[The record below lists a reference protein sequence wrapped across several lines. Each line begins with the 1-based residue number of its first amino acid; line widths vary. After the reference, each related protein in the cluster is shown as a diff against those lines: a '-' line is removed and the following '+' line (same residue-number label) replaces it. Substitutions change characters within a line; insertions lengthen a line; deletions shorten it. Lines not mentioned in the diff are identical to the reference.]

1 MAAKSTKSYSS
12 KQEKLIANELGGYP
26 VGMSGAGA
34 ANPGD
39 VKTYDWLIECKTH
52 TKPDQS
58 ILFDAAVWKKIQNE
72 AFGIHRK
79 PVLIVDDGS
88 QTISRTWCLCKASN
102 LNMSGAISVDLPMTI
117 RKNITSKH
125 DKLVNGLKEISRGNI
140 IEKNT
145 FYSSS
150 FVIYEADWEG
160 DTVAIM
166 PFATFKELFEK

>member
-1 MAAKSTKSYSS
+1 MAEKSTKDYSS
-12 KQEKLIANELGGYP
+12 KQEKLVANELGGYP

-58 ILFDAAVWKKIQNE
+58 ILFDLLVWQKIENE
-72 AFGIHRK
+72 AMGIHRK

-88 QTISRTWCLCKASN
+88 QSISKTWCLCRSAN
-102 LNMSGAISVDLPMTI
+102 LNVSGAISGDLPVAI
-117 RKNITSKH
+117 RKNITCKH
-125 DKLVNGLKEISRGNI
+125 DKLVNGLKEIAKMGING
-140 IEKNT
+140 NT
-145 FYSSS
+145 FYGSSYLM
-150 FVIYEADWEG
+150 YEVKWNNED
-160 DTVAIM
+160 VLIM